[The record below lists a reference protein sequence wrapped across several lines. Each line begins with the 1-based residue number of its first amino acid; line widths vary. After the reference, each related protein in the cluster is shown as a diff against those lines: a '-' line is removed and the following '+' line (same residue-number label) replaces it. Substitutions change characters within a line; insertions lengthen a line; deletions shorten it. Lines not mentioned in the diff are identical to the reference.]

1 MSVISREDAIAKIK
15 DIPYVQEHPNI
26 GLLFEEW
33 LKSLPDADDGWISV
47 EDRSPEIDMSYP
59 HSDSYLV
66 WYGGWDIPAIASYS
80 NVNRFWTDHVTDP
93 YWNVAPF
100 YKVIAWRPLPPDF
113 KPKEDR

>member
-47 EDRSPEIDMSYP
+47 EDRLPKIGNTVLATRFISKDHTYVDMS
-59 HSDSYLV
+59 SYQGQDIG
-66 WYGGWDIPAIASYS
+66 WKSNFDTYYGTNP
-80 NVNRFWTDHVTDP
+80 
-93 YWNVAPF
+93 
-100 YKVIAWRPLPPDF
+100 YKVMAWRPLPKPY
-113 KPKEDR
+113 KPKEDTQ